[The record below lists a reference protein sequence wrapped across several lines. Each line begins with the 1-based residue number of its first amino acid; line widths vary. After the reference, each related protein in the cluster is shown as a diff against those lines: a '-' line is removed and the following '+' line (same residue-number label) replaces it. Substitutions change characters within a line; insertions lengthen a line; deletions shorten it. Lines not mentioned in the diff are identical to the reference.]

1 MKLVVAKTAGFCF
14 GVRRAVRICEKAAM
28 EQPGCMTLGPIIHN
42 ENVINELEHKGV
54 RVISD
59 ISAVQAGDTVIIRSH
74 GEGKAAFDALQ
85 ARGAVIIDATCPDVK
100 KIHDIVREESGKGR
114 LPVII
119 GERSH
124 AEVTAISGWCGEN
137 EIFETPA
144 ELENWLN
151 TDDNADKPIS
161 LVSQTTNSRQLFD
174 VCVQIVKKECTNG
187 VVFDTICY
195 ATSQRQR
202 EAADISKY
210 ADAMIVVG
218 GRNSANS
225 LRLKDICKQ
234 HCSNVIFAESAR
246 DVIDADIRE
255 SDTVGVTAGASTPA
269 WIIKEVIRVMSEE
282 IILDRTADEQDTQD
296 TQEINTLAEESN
308 DIEAAAAVSAETDI
322 SSENA
327 MQDETAAEQSTD
339 NVSASD
345 EQSTDAAVTPYE
357 EQPHVSAAVSDEPY
371 SSVEPADDG
380 QEVKAQYDSVETS
393 QSEVV
398 ESTQAEAVAEA
409 SVVSDSPY
417 DQAEDDSDDSASEA
431 TETFEEMLEKSIKTL
446 RTGERVSGVVT
457 TITSTEVSVDLGAKQ
472 PGYIPINEFT
482 DNNDAAIDD
491 IIKVGDTIEAF
502 VMRVNDVEGMVT
514 LSKKRLDAIRNWD
527 EIEAA
532 KENNAIVEGTV
543 TEENRGGII
552 VSVKGV
558 NVFVPASL
566 TGLPKTTPIT
576 ELLKKTVRLRITEV
590 NQSRRRVVGSI
601 RAVQAEERREKA
613 ESVWNEIENGKKY
626 DGVVKSMTS
635 YGVFVDIGGVDGMI
649 HISELSWTRIRQ
661 PSEVMSIGDEVTV
674 YVLSFDKENRK
685 ISLGYRKSED
695 NPWSKFT
702 SSYAVGDVTNVKI
715 VKMMPFGAFAEICP
729 GVDGL
734 IHISQITDHRI
745 GLPSEVLSDGQMVDV
760 KITEIDDN
768 RKKVS
773 LSIRAL
779 MVPSSQPLTQV
790 EIERA
795 LADDNTPVVV
805 YDTDAP
811 PPIDNDDEEEASSSD
826 NNPVDIETAD
836 TETSIEATEAVD
848 TPADDTPQDE
858 ISASADE

>member
-14 GVRRAVRICEKAAM
+14 GVRRAVRICEKAAVDY
-28 EQPGCMTLGPIIHN
+28 PGCMTLGPIIHN
-42 ENVINELEHKGV
+42 DNVISELEQKGV
-54 RVISD
+54 RVLSD
-59 ISAVQAGDTVIIRSH
+59 ISSVRAGDVIIIRSH
-74 GEGKAAFDALQ
+74 GEGRAIFKELES
-85 ARGAVIIDATCPDVK
+85 RGAIIIDATCPDVK
-100 KIHDIVREESGKGR
+100 KIHNIVAEESDKGR

-137 EIFETPA
+137 VVFETVD
-144 ELENWLN
+144 ELECWLKEG
-151 TDDNADKPIS
+151 DNANKPLS
-161 LVSQTTNSRQLFD
+161 LVFQTTNTRKLFNS
-174 VCVQIVKKECTNG
+174 CVQIVKKECTNQ
-187 VVFDTICY
+187 VVFDTICN
-195 ATSQRQR
+195 ATSQRQM
-202 EAADISKY
+202 EAVEISKSS
-210 ADAMIVVG
+210 DIMIVVG

-225 LRLKDICKQ
+225 LRLEDICKR
-234 HCSNVIFAESAR
+234 HCSNVIFAENAE
-246 DVIDADIRE
+246 DTFNANIRK

-282 IILDRTADEQDTQD
+282 IILDRTADEQDAQDTQD
-296 TQEINTLAEESN
+296 TTAVTDERLDTEGAQPVSIVTDVSDESAENKETVIDEDLTSDASSEEDKKEDNTFGEAIVNEAELEELTPISDALSANEEEIARNVT
-308 DIEAAAAVSAETDI
+308 EAAADE
-322 SSENA
+322 
-327 MQDETAAEQSTD
+327 QDESL
-339 NVSASD
+339 N
-345 EQSTDAAVTPYE
+345 
-357 EQPHVSAAVSDEPY
+357 
-371 SSVEPADDG
+371 
-380 QEVKAQYDSVETS
+380 
-393 QSEVV
+393 
-398 ESTQAEAVAEA
+398 
-409 SVVSDSPY
+409 
-417 DQAEDDSDDSASEA
+417 DDSASSMPES
-431 TETFEEMLEKSIKTL
+431 FEEMLEKSIKTL
-446 RTGERVSGVVT
+446 RTGERVSGIVT
-457 TITSTEVSVDLGAKQ
+457 TITATEVSVDLGAKQ
-472 PGYIPINEFT
+472 PGYIPISEFT
-482 DNNDAAIDD
+482 DNSDTAVIDE

-532 KENNAIVEGTV
+532 KENNSIVEGTV

-613 ESVWNEIENGKKY
+613 EKVWVDIEVGKQY

-649 HISELSWTRIRQ
+649 HISELSWTRIKQ

-674 YVLSFDKENRK
+674 YVLSFDKDNRK

-702 SSYAVGDVTNVKI
+702 AQYAVGDVASVKI

-779 MVPSSQPLTQV
+779 MVPASQPLTQG

-795 LADDNTPVVV
+795 MTEDNTPVVV
-805 YDTDAP
+805 YDTDSP
-811 PPIDNDDEEEASSSD
+811 PPSDDEENTSFEDAPVEDAAQDIEDAPVEDTSFSSD
-826 NNPVDIETAD
+826 SDFSNE
-836 TETSIEATEAVD
+836 
-848 TPADDTPQDE
+848 
-858 ISASADE
+858 